1 MQDYSEAFARVY
13 NTHWSVFATRVA
25 PLIRGYYES
34 LPRGPA
40 NKSVLDLCC
49 GAGHLVS
56 HFLEHGYRVVGID
69 LSEHMLGHARSNTE
83 QYVKSGQAKF
93 LKADASDFS
102 IDDFVGLT
110 VSTYDSLNHLESE
123 DALSNCF
130 RCVRAVCKGPFI
142 FDLNTRKGL
151 NNWNGTQVNESDPNA
166 FVVSRGKYDGE
177 SDKAWL
183 TVTGFVRGSDGSYQ
197 RFDESV
203 FNTVFS
209 LERVRELL
217 LDAGWKNVHFARIQ
231 EPAIPVADP
240 EEELRVLVIA
250 RP

>member
-1 MQDYSEAFARVY
+1 MQDYSKAFARVY

-34 LPRGPA
+34 LPLGSTKR
-40 NKSVLDLCC
+40 SVLDLCC
-49 GAGHLVS
+49 GAGHLAA
-56 HFLEHGYRVVGID
+56 HFLDQGYQVVGID
-69 LSEHMLGHARSNTE
+69 LSEHMLTYARANTE
-83 QYVKSGQAKF
+83 RYVKSGQAKF
-93 LKADASDFS
+93 LKADVTDFS
-102 IDDFVGLT
+102 IDDRVGLA

-123 DALSNCF
+123 QALSNCF
-130 RCVRAVCKGPFI
+130 RCVRAVCDGPFI

-183 TVTGFVRGSDGSYQ
+183 TVVGFVREPDGSYQ

-203 FNTVFS
+203 YNTVFR

-217 LDAGWKNVHFARIQ
+217 LEAGWKNVHFARIQ
-231 EPAIPVADP
+231 EPAVPLEGP
-240 EEELRVLVIA
+240 EVEFRVLVVA